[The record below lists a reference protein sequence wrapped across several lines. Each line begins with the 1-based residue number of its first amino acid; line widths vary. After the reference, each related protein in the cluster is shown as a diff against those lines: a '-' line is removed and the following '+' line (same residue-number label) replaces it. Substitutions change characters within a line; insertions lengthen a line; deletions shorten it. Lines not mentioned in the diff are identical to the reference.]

1 MQASLLIPLALAF
14 FSFPLQA
21 ADNAQTLPKFE
32 LPIDCE
38 FPKGCYIQSYV
49 DLDPSEGTIDYQ
61 CGVHTYNGHKGTDFR
76 LRRLSMLEKGVRV
89 LAAAPGRVARIRDGM
104 PDTHMKVFGKK
115 VLSRFGAGNAVVIDH
130 GNKWVTLYAH
140 LKKGSIRVRP
150 GDIVKA
156 GQTLGL
162 VGLSGLTEFPHLHF
176 QISHQD
182 RIVDAFVG
190 SRPSVG
196 CPSDRQPM
204 WSATALKKIGYQ
216 RSFVMEAGFSDQPL
230 NREALL
236 FGVGVKQQLPQKAPN
251 LVFNID
257 FAGLRKGDI
266 YELRIL
272 DPSGTIFAES
282 RKTAENNAAVRFLY
296 TGKKRAKRPAWPTGV
311 YIGQFT
317 LMRRSG
323 TKMKVFARHETTL
336 TVR

>member
-1 MQASLLIPLALAF
+1 MALIPLALAF
-14 FSFPLQA
+14 FLPLRA
-21 ADNAQTLPKFE
+21 ADNTQTLPKFE

-61 CGVHTYNGHKGTDFR
+61 CGIHTYNGHKGTDFR
-76 LRRLSMLEKGVRV
+76 LRKLSMLERGVRV

-176 QISHQD
+176 EISHRD

-257 FAGLRKGDI
+257 FAGLRKGDV

-272 DPSGTIFAES
+272 DPREQYLPKVVKPRRTTPPYGFYISG
-282 RKTAENNAAVRFLY
+282 RNAKNGPL
-296 TGKKRAKRPAWPTGV
+296 GHRAS
-311 YIGQFT
+311 I
-317 LMRRSG
+317 
-323 TKMKVFARHETTL
+323 KVNSL
-336 TVR
+336 

>member
-1 MQASLLIPLALAF
+1 MQAWLLIPLALAF
-14 FSFPLQA
+14 FFFRFRRRTIP
-21 ADNAQTLPKFE
+21 TLPKFE

-61 CGVHTYNGHKGTDFR
+61 CGIHTYNGHKGTDFR
-76 LRRLSMLEKGVRV
+76 LRKLSMLEKGVRV

-176 QISHQD
+176 EISHRD

-216 RSFVMEAGFSDQPL
+216 RSFVMRPGSRINRLTEKLCFSASASNSNYRKKHRTWCSILTSQACEKATFMNSESSPPRERYSPKVVKPRRTTPPYGFYISGRNAKNGPL
-230 NREALL
+230 
-236 FGVGVKQQLPQKAPN
+236 GH
-251 LVFNID
+251 
-257 FAGLRKGDI
+257 
-266 YELRIL
+266 
-272 DPSGTIFAES
+272 
-282 RKTAENNAAVRFLY
+282 
-296 TGKKRAKRPAWPTGV
+296 RAS
-311 YIGQFT
+311 I
-317 LMRRSG
+317 
-323 TKMKVFARHETTL
+323 KVNSL
-336 TVR
+336 